1 MFRVTPGVRDSG
13 SLLYGLPQLN
23 RRYKFGC
30 GVAGCG
36 TGEQGTRPHGGN
48 GLGRGVGVG
57 LVCAGITAVMLIAA
71 LNNSKQRISRNR
83 ERLNFI
89 LRLVVVES

>member
-1 MFRVTPGVRDSG
+1 MRDSG
-13 SLLYGLPQLN
+13 SLVYGLPQLN

-57 LVCAGITAVMLIAA
+57 LVCAGMTAVTLAA
-71 LNNSKQRISRNR
+71 AMNNSNQRISRNR
-83 ERLNFI
+83 ECLNFI
-89 LRLVVVES
+89 RRFMVVES